1 VLSSPALAQRSREV
15 RTWLALE
22 ENHFTDSVPGLCM
35 DRQQILA
42 LFLVLLMIGS
52 AIIYAGSI
60 LV

>member
-1 VLSSPALAQRSREV
+1 
-15 RTWLALE
+15 
-22 ENHFTDSVPGLCM
+22 M